1 MQQLSGQKGKTWKLK
16 QLEVPSLYF
25 RGRTISKNRIL
36 KVQWLSI
43 RFLFHPKFIV
53 HQHFIINFSWKQHLE
68 SWRSLKREALK
79 GRGGEGL
86 RLRCSANS
94 QAKDRKKMIKANHE
108 NISEVIIKHEK
119 TLLYSSLQS
128 MYCSD
133 KFSAWYS
140 LEMKDATMIAF
151 YIKKTPLLSWQ
162 RNFCILFVQLSR
174 AENL

>member
-43 RFLFHPKFIV
+43 LFLFHPKFIV

-94 QAKDRKKMIKANHE
+94 QAKDRKKMIQANHE

-119 TLLYSSLQS
+119 TLLYNSSLQS
-128 MYCSD
+128 IYCSD

-151 YIKKTPLLSWQ
+151 YIEKHH
-162 RNFCILFVQLSR
+162 F
-174 AENL
+174 

>member
-1 MQQLSGQKGKTWKLK
+1 MIVNSFSFPSKVHRPSAFHNQFQLKTTLRELALSEEGGFEGK
-16 QLEVPSLYF
+16 
-25 RGRTISKNRIL
+25 
-36 KVQWLSI
+36 
-43 RFLFHPKFIV
+43 
-53 HQHFIINFSWKQHLE
+53 
-68 SWRSLKREALK
+68 
-79 GRGGEGL
+79 GGEGL

-151 YIKKTPLLSWQ
+151 YIEKHH
-162 RNFCILFVQLSR
+162 F
-174 AENL
+174 

>member
-43 RFLFHPKFIV
+43 LFLFHPKFIV

-79 GRGGEGL
+79 GRGRG
-86 RLRCSANS
+86 
-94 QAKDRKKMIKANHE
+94 IKAQMLCKQSSKG
-108 NISEVIIKHEK
+108 SEKRWSKQITKTFQRWSLQHEK
-119 TLLYSSLQS
+119 TLLYNSSLQS
-128 MYCSD
+128 IYCSD

-151 YIKKTPLLSWQ
+151 YIEKHH
-162 RNFCILFVQLSR
+162 F
-174 AENL
+174 